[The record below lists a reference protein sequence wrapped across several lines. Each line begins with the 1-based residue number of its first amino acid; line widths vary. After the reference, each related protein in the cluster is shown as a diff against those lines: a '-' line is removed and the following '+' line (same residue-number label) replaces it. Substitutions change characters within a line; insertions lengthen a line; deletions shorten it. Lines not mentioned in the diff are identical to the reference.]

1 MGDTDRG
8 AILQFDQIEI
18 LAYKELNLLSKY
30 KKQTKKTRL
39 CKRDPPE
46 QPPPIKK

>member
-30 KKQTKKTRL
+30 KKTNKKNKAL
-39 CKRDPPE
+39 
-46 QPPPIKK
+46 